1 MTKFTKILAAVA
13 MLWLVAVH
21 ATPLMAQQY
30 DFKVGQLYYKIT
42 DATNHEVAV
51 VPEKSS
57 YPYYNYSKPTGA
69 IAIPAT
75 VANGGNT
82 YSVTSIGQSA
92 FSYCS
97 GLTSINI
104 PSSITSIGRNAF
116 SGCSGLTSINIPNS
130 ITSIGQSAFSYC
142 SGLTSINIPSSVTS
156 IGESAFYGCTSL
168 TSINIPSS
176 VTSIGESAFYGC
188 TSLTSINIP
197 SSVTSIG
204 QVAFYGCS
212 GLTSITIP
220 SGITKI
226 GNGTF
231 YKCTSLASVNLPSGL
246 DSIGSNNFSSYY
258 RGVFEDCT
266 LLTSINIPNSVKF
279 IGEKT
284 FSKCSG
290 LTSITIPNSVTSIG
304 QYAFS
309 DCSGLRHATIPGH
322 ISFKDHFGIYSNID
336 TVVISNGSTTI
347 PLFSECSKIK
357 YISIP
362 NSITSIGGGTF
373 SGCTSLT
380 SINIPSSVTSIGGA
394 AFENCRGLTSINI
407 PSSVTSIGQ
416 RAFSDCSGLTSINI
430 PSSIT
435 KIESGVFSVC
445 SGLTSINIPSSVTS
459 IGQYAF
465 DRCNRLESINIPS
478 SVTSIGQYAFRGSS
492 LRYVTIP
499 GHISFKDN
507 FSTTSYIDTV
517 IISSGSTTIPNSSF
531 KSCSKIKYISIPNSV
546 TSIGNYAFSDC
557 SGLTSI
563 NIPNSV
569 TKIEGGTF
577 RGCSGLTSINIPSSV
592 TSIGGWAFAGCTGL
606 TSITIPSSVTKIVNG
621 TFYQCTSLTSVN
633 LPSGLDSIGSSNFYS
648 WDKGVFEGCTSLT
661 SINIPNSVK
670 FIGKKTFSDC
680 SGLSSINIPSSVTSI
695 GQRAFYRCSGLDS
708 VSVHWQTPLQVDT
721 SAFGGVTL
729 SNVKLIVPQGTT
741 SRYQTADVWKDFSPI
756 VERVSISVTY
766 NQSAG
771 GTFTLK
777 NGSQYVISGSSVTEG
792 TVLTVEA
799 TPAQS
804 YKLDSIR
811 VNGTRISGLS
821 FMVEDNTTVEAF
833 FNKIK
838 HTITYTQPA
847 NGTLTVKDGTQT
859 IVAGDSVEYGTVL
872 TVEATPYHGYM
883 FDSIKVNGARIAG
896 DSFTVDSNSTVEAY
910 FSKMKYKVTYTQ
922 PANGTLTVKNGSQTI
937 LSGDSLEY
945 GTVLT
950 IKDTPAQSYKL
961 DSIRVNGTRISGLS
975 FMVEDNT
982 TVEAF
987 FSKVKHIITYN
998 QLVGGTLT
1006 VKNGLQTIHSGDSV
1020 EYGTV
1025 LTVEATPAQGYKLNS
1040 IKVNGARISGL
1051 SFTVNSNS
1059 TVEAYFSKMKY
1070 TVTYT
1075 QPANGTLTVKNG
1087 SQTIHSGDSVEYGTV
1102 LIVEATPYHG
1112 YMLDSIKVNGAR
1124 IAGDSFTVD
1133 SNSTVEA
1140 FFFSKIKYPIIY
1152 NQPVNGTLA
1161 VKNGSQTILSGD
1173 LIEYGTVLTIEAT
1186 PYQGYKLDSIHV
1198 NGDTILGFSFTVRD
1212 YTIISAFFSENHT
1225 KYTISYTQPAN
1236 GTLAVKN
1243 GSQTILSG
1251 DMVEYGTVLTIEAIP
1266 YQGYKFDSIR
1276 INGTRI
1282 SGLSFTVTDNTNIE
1296 VFFGKQSYTVTYNSN
1311 MYSGKIE
1318 VTRGS
1323 EIVASGSS
1331 VEYGTQLMVRAI
1343 PNHGFEVKSLTI
1355 NDQAIVN
1362 NFVFSISESVEIK
1375 AVFAPTTTALDEAA
1389 TKPLT
1394 IYPNPVAEV
1403 LYLSAK
1409 ARTIRIYDMYGTEVA
1424 HATDTDKVEVSHLPA
1439 GVYTVRADGSIA
1451 KMIKR

>member
-1 MTKFTKILAAVA
+1 MTKFTKILATVA
-13 MLWLVAVH
+13 MLWLVAVY

-30 DFKVGQLYYKIT
+30 SFKVGQLYYKIT
-42 DATNHEVAV
+42 DAAKREVAV
-51 VPEKSS
+51 VRENSMS
-57 YPYYNYSKPTGA
+57 PYYNNKPTGA
-69 IAIPAT
+69 ITIPAT

-82 YSVTSIGQSA
+82 YSVTSIGEAA
-92 FSYCS
+92 FSV
-97 GLTSINI
+97 
-104 PSSITSIGRNAF
+104 
-116 SGCSGLTSINIPNS
+116 CSGLTSINIPNS
-130 ITSIGQSAFSYC
+130 VTSIGSNAFSSC

-156 IGESAFYGCTSL
+156 IGYGTF
-168 TSINIPSS
+168 
-176 VTSIGESAFYGC
+176 AGC
-188 TSLTSINIP
+188 SGLTSINIP

-204 QVAFYGCS
+204 QWAFVG
-212 GLTSITIP
+212 
-220 SGITKI
+220 
-226 GNGTF
+226 
-231 YKCTSLASVNLPSGL
+231 
-246 DSIGSNNFSSYY
+246 
-258 RGVFEDCT
+258 
-266 LLTSINIPNSVKF
+266 
-279 IGEKT
+279 
-284 FSKCSG
+284 CSG

-309 DCSGLRHATIPGH
+309 DCSGLTSITIPNSVTKIEDNTFDNCTSLTSINIPNGVTSIGQWAFKGCTSLTSITIPNSVTSIGQWAFDGCSRLTSITIPGH
-322 ISFKDHFGIYSNID
+322 FSFKDNFGTTFDID

-347 PLFSECSKIK
+347 PLVSECSKIK

-362 NSITSIGGGTF
+362 NSVTSIGEKAFYGCSGLISINIPNSVTSIGYMAFSGCTSLTSINIPNSVTSIGEAAF

-380 SINIPSSVTSIGGA
+380 SINIPSSVTSIGQS
-394 AFENCRGLTSINI
+394 AFYGCSGLTSINIPNGVTSIGGSAFSFCSGLESINI
-407 PSSVTSIGQ
+407 PSSVTSIGGS
-416 RAFSDCSGLTSINI
+416 AFSYCS
-430 PSSIT
+430 
-435 KIESGVFSVC
+435 
-445 SGLTSINIPSSVTS
+445 
-459 IGQYAF
+459 
-465 DRCNRLESINIPS
+465 RLESINIPS
-478 SVTSIGQYAFRGSS
+478 SVTSIGEKAFEGCSW

-507 FSTTSYIDTV
+507 FGTTSYINTV
-517 IISSGSTTIPNSSF
+517 IISGGSTTIHNSSF
-531 KSCSKIKYISIPNSV
+531 ESCSKIKYISIPNSV
-546 TSIGNYAFSDC
+546 TSIGQKAFYC
-557 SGLTSI
+557 
-563 NIPNSV
+563 
-569 TKIEGGTF
+569 
-577 RGCSGLTSINIPSSV
+577 CSGLTSINIPSSV
-592 TSIGGWAFAGCTGL
+592 TSIGGSAFSYC
-606 TSITIPSSVTKIVNG
+606 
-621 TFYQCTSLTSVN
+621 
-633 LPSGLDSIGSSNFYS
+633 SG
-648 WDKGVFEGCTSLT
+648 LT
-661 SINIPNSVK
+661 SINIPNSVTS
-670 FIGKKTFSDC
+670 IGRGAFYRC
-680 SGLSSINIPSSVTSI
+680 SGLTSINIPNSVTSIGGGAFSGCSGLTSINIPSSVTSI

-799 TPAQS
+799 TPAQG

-821 FMVEDNTTVEAF
+821 FTVEDNTTVEAF

-838 HTITYTQPA
+838 HTITYTQP
-847 NGTLTVKDGTQT
+847 T
-859 IVAGDSVEYGTVL
+859 
-872 TVEATPYHGYM
+872 
-883 FDSIKVNGARIAG
+883 
-896 DSFTVDSNSTVEAY
+896 
-910 FSKMKYKVTYTQ
+910 
-922 PANGTLTVKNGSQTI
+922 NGTLTVKNGS
-937 LSGDSLEY
+937 
-945 GTVLT
+945 
-950 IKDTPAQSYKL
+950 
-961 DSIRVNGTRISGLS
+961 
-975 FMVEDNT
+975 
-982 TVEAF
+982 
-987 FSKVKHIITYN
+987 HI
-998 QLVGGTLT
+998 
-1006 VKNGLQTIHSGDSV
+1006 IHSGDSA

-1025 LTVEATPAQGYKLNS
+1025 LTVEATPAQGYKLDSIKVNGARISGLSFTVNS
-1040 IKVNGARISGL
+1040 NSTVEAYFSKMKYTVTYTQPANGTLTVKDGNQTIVSGSSVEYGTVLTFEATPAQGYKLNNIKVNGARISGL

-1133 SNSTVEA
+1133 SNSTIEVY
-1140 FFFSKIKYPIIY
+1140 FSKMKYM
-1152 NQPVNGTLA
+1152 VT
-1161 VKNGSQTILSGD
+1161 
-1173 LIEYGTVLTIEAT
+1173 
-1186 PYQGYKLDSIHV
+1186 
-1198 NGDTILGFSFTVRD
+1198 
-1212 YTIISAFFSENHT
+1212 
-1225 KYTISYTQPAN
+1225 YTQPAN

-1243 GSQTILSG
+1243 GSQTIFSG
-1251 DMVEYGTVLTIEAIP
+1251 DSVEHGTVLTIEATP
-1266 YQGYKFDSIR
+1266 AQGYRLDSVRVNGVRISGLSFTVTSSSVVEVYFSKPLFTISYNQSAGGTFKVKNGSQEVASGSSIEYGTVLTFEATAAEHYKFDSIR
-1276 INGTRI
+1276 VNGARI

-1362 NFVFSISESVEIK
+1362 NFVFSISEAVEIK
-1375 AVFAPTTTALDEAA
+1375 AVFAPATTALDEAA
-1389 TKPLT
+1389 TKPLA

-1403 LYLSAK
+1403 LYLSAT
-1409 ARTIRIYDMYGTEVA
+1409 ARTIRIYDMYGSEVA

-1439 GVYTVRADGSIA
+1439 GVYTVRADGMVA
-1451 KMIKR
+1451 KMVKR